1 MIDIYFEDLPEGHA
15 INLGEQ
21 RVTREEII
29 EFATEFDPQPHH
41 LDEEA
46 ANASIL
52 KGLSASGWHTCAI
65 MMRMLCDG
73 LVHRAASMGSPGIE
87 EVRWMKPVR
96 PDDLLRMS
104 GVVKSAR
111 VSKSRPEMGIVEIEW
126 ALSSER
132 EQVALMRATGL
143 YAVRNPA
150 PRQELS

>member
-1 MIDIYFEDLPEGHA
+1 MIDVYFENRPVGHV
-15 INLGEQ
+15 IELGQ
-21 RVTREEII
+21 HRVTREAII

-73 LVHRAASMGSPGIE
+73 LVHRAASMGSPGID

-96 PDDLLRMS
+96 PDDLLTMR

-111 VSKSRPEMGIVEIEW
+111 VSKSKPDMGIVDIEW
-126 ALSSER
+126 SLFNER

-143 YAVRNPA
+143 YQVKNPEA
-150 PRQELS
+150 A

>member
-1 MIDIYFEDLPEGHA
+1 MIDVYFENLPVGHV
-15 INLGEQ
+15 IELGQ
-21 RVTREEII
+21 HRVTREAII

-73 LVHRAASMGSPGIE
+73 LVHRAASMGSPGID

-96 PDDLLRMS
+96 PDDLLTMR

-111 VSKSRPEMGIVEIEW
+111 VSKSKPDMGIVDIEW
-126 ALSSER
+126 SLFNER

-143 YAVRNPA
+143 YQVKNPEA
-150 PRQELS
+150 A

>member
-1 MIDIYFEDLPEGHA
+1 MIDVYFENLPVGHV
-15 INLGEQ
+15 IELGSK
-21 RVTREEII
+21 RVTRDEII

-73 LVHRAASMGSPGIE
+73 LVHRAASMGSPGID

-96 PDDLLRMS
+96 PDDLLTMR
-104 GVVKSAR
+104 GEVKSAR
-111 VSKSRPEMGIVEIEW
+111 VSKSRPEMGIVDIEW
-126 ALSSER
+126 SLFNER

-143 YAVRNPA
+143 YQVKNPGA
-150 PRQELS
+150 A

>member
-1 MIDIYFEDLPEGHA
+1 MIDLYFEDFPVGHV
-15 INLGEQ
+15 IDLGEK

-41 LDEEA
+41 LDDEA

-73 LVHRAASMGSPGIE
+73 LVHRAASMGSPGID

-96 PDDLLRMS
+96 PDDLLTMR
-104 GVVKSAR
+104 GEVKSAR
-111 VSKSRPEMGIVEIEW
+111 VSKSRKEMGIVDIEW
-126 ALSSER
+126 SLSNQR

-143 YAVRNPA
+143 YRVRNPEA
-150 PRQELS
+150 A